1 MFEDFGNRTCFLSM
15 RELGMRNLLGYLRF
29 LKNTKREVLAAI
41 ASGIVYGLSSGFGIP
56 MILKYA
62 SGILFS
68 GEKISGIMLSGI
80 VLLPMLIMFIRG
92 LSGFLS
98 SYYFAAC
105 GQHIVESLR
114 VMIFKKIQ
122 RLHLGFFNNYPPS
135 ELISRSINAST
146 IIQTNL
152 VDISS
157 DIITK
162 MMVLIGALGYLTY
175 LCLCQSELFV
185 LLLFL
190 TALPLFI
197 FPIRRV
203 GHRLRQKSGQMQGRT
218 AAIIDNLNH
227 NLSAIKEVRAFGLE
241 NQEIIRYRNACH
253 AFSEAF
259 LKVVKYQLII
269 SPIVEILSA
278 AGVGFAMFY
287 AYKRGLKLEIFMP
300 LATALYFSYDAIKR
314 LGDISNK
321 IQMSM
326 AAVDRIEAIL
336 NEPEKIVDPENPV
349 YVEKLQG
356 DIQFQNVTFAY
367 TPDCNVLQNINVAIN
382 HGQTYAL
389 VGSSGSGK
397 STFVNM
403 ILRFYDPDQGN
414 IRIDG
419 IDLREMMKYDLRKN
433 IGYVPQDPALINDT
447 IFNNIIWGKP
457 DASRDEVVQ
466 ATRKAYAHDFI
477 TKMPND
483 YNTRIGESGNC
494 LSGGQR
500 QRIALARV
508 FLRNCPILIF
518 DEATSALDSESQWAI
533 YNAIKTIS
541 RNKTVIM
548 ISHRFSMMSIVDEV
562 LVFENGKIAERGSP
576 KSLLLGNTL
585 YRNLYE
591 KQQMEKT

>member
-1 MFEDFGNRTCFLSM
+1 MLLSM
-15 RELGMRNLLGYLRF
+15 RELGLRNLLGYLRF
-29 LKNTKREVLAAI
+29 LKNKKSEVLIAI
-41 ASGIVYGLSSGFGIP
+41 ISGIIYGLSSGFGIP

-62 SGILFS
+62 SDVLFN
-68 GEKISGIMLSGI
+68 GKEISGMMLSGI
-80 VLLPMLIMFIRG
+80 VLLPMLVMFIRG

-105 GQHIVESLR
+105 GQHIVEDLR

-122 RLHLGFFNNYPPS
+122 RLHLGFFNDYPPA

-162 MMVLIGALGYLTY
+162 MMVLIGAIGYLIY
-175 LCLCQSELFV
+175 LCLRQSELFV

-203 GHRLRQKSGQMQGRT
+203 GQRLRQKSGQMQGRT
-218 AAIIDNLNH
+218 AAIIDRLNH

-241 NQEIIRYRNACH
+241 NQEIVRYRKACH

-269 SPIVEILSA
+269 SPIVEVFSA

-287 AYKRGLKLEIFMP
+287 AYKRGLKLEIFMS

-336 NEPEKIVDPENPV
+336 NEPEKIMDPENPV
-349 YVEKLQG
+349 YIEKLRG

-367 TPDCNVLQNINVAIN
+367 ILGCNVLQEIDVAIN
-382 HGQTYAL
+382 HGKTYAL
-389 VGSSGSGK
+389 VGGSGAGK

-403 ILRFYDPDQGN
+403 ILRFYDPDQGS
-414 IRIDG
+414 ILIDG
-419 IDLREMMKYDLRKN
+419 IDLREMAKYDLRQN
-433 IGYVPQDPALINDT
+433 IGYVSQDPALINDT
-447 IFNNIIWGKP
+447 VFNNIIWGKP

-466 ATRKAYAHDFI
+466 AAQKAYAHDFI
-477 TKMPND
+477 AKMPNGYD
-483 YNTRIGESGNC
+483 TVIGESGNC

-533 YNAIKTIS
+533 YNAIRTIA
-541 RNKTVIM
+541 RDKTVIM

-562 LVFENGKIAERGSP
+562 LVFEDGKIVERGSHE
-576 KSLLLGNTL
+576 SLFAGDTL
-585 YRNLYE
+585 YRSLYE
-591 KQQMEKT
+591 KQQLKKA

>member
-1 MFEDFGNRTCFLSM
+1 M
-15 RELGMRNLLGYLRF
+15 RELGTQNLLGYLRF
-29 LKNTKREVLAAI
+29 LKNSKGEVLI
-41 ASGIVYGLSSGFGIP
+41 AVVNGIIYGLSSGFGIP

-62 SGILFS
+62 SNILFS
-68 GEKISGIMLSGI
+68 GEEISSLMLGGV
-80 VLLPMLIMFIRG
+80 VLLPMFVMFVRG

-98 SYYFAAC
+98 SYYFASC

-122 RLHLGFFNNYPPS
+122 RLHLGFFNDYPPS

-157 DIITK
+157 DIITQ
-162 MMVLIGALGYLTY
+162 MMVLFGATSYLAY
-175 LCLCQSELFV
+175 LCVCQSELLV

-197 FPIRRV
+197 FPIRKI

-218 AAIIDNLNH
+218 AAIIDKLNH
-227 NLSAIKEVRAFGLE
+227 NLAAIKEVRAFGLE
-241 NQEIIRYRNACH
+241 YQETLRYRDACH

-259 LKVVKYQLII
+259 LKVVKYKLII

-278 AGVGFAMFY
+278 MGVGFTMFY
-287 AYKRGLKLEIFMP
+287 AYERGLKLEIFMS
-300 LATALYFSYDAIKR
+300 LATALYFGYDAIKR

-336 NEPEKIVDPENPV
+336 NEPEKIVDPENPI
-349 YVEKLQG
+349 YVDKLKG
-356 DIQFQNVTFAY
+356 DIQFQNVSFSY
-367 TPDCNVLQNINVAIN
+367 NFGRDVLQEINVAIQ
-382 HGQTYAL
+382 HGKTYAL
-389 VGSSGSGK
+389 VGGSGAGK

-403 ILRFYDPDQGN
+403 ILRFYDPDRGN
-414 IRIDG
+414 VLIDG
-419 IDLREMMKYDLRKN
+419 IDLREMAKHDLRQN

-447 IFNNIIWGKP
+447 IFNNIIWGNP
-457 DASRDEVVQ
+457 DASRDEVVRAAQ
-466 ATRKAYAHDFI
+466 KAYAHDFI
-477 TKMPND
+477 LQMPNGYD
-483 YNTRIGESGNC
+483 TVIGESGNC

-518 DEATSALDSESQWAI
+518 DEATSALDSESQRAI
-533 YNAIKTIS
+533 YNAIKTIA
-541 RNKTVIM
+541 RDKTVIM
-548 ISHRFSMMSIVDEV
+548 ISHRFSMMTIVDEV
-562 LVFENGKIAERGSP
+562 FVFENGKIVEQGLPRN
-576 KSLLLGNTL
+576 LLVGNTL
-585 YRNLYE
+585 YRDLYE
-591 KQQMEKT
+591 KQRLEKS

>member
-1 MFEDFGNRTCFLSM
+1 MLLSM
-15 RELGMRNLLGYLRF
+15 RELGLRNLLGYLRF
-29 LKNTKREVLAAI
+29 LKNKKSEVLIAI
-41 ASGIVYGLSSGFGIP
+41 ISGIIYGLSSGFGIP

-62 SGILFS
+62 SDVLFN
-68 GEKISGIMLSGI
+68 GKEISGMMLSGI
-80 VLLPMLIMFIRG
+80 VLLPMLVMFIRG

-105 GQHIVESLR
+105 GQHIVEDLR

-122 RLHLGFFNNYPPS
+122 RLHLGFFNDYPPA

-162 MMVLIGALGYLTY
+162 MMVLIGAIGYLIY
-175 LCLCQSELFV
+175 LCLRQSELFV

-203 GHRLRQKSGQMQGRT
+203 GQRLRQKSGQMQGRT
-218 AAIIDNLNH
+218 AAIIDRLNH

-241 NQEIIRYRNACH
+241 NQEIVRYRKACH

-269 SPIVEILSA
+269 SPIVEVLSA

-287 AYKRGLKLEIFMP
+287 AYKRGLKLEIFMS

-336 NEPEKIVDPENPV
+336 NEPEKIMDPENPV
-349 YVEKLQG
+349 YIEKLRG

-367 TPDCNVLQNINVAIN
+367 ILGCNVLQEIDVAIN
-382 HGQTYAL
+382 HGKTYAL
-389 VGSSGSGK
+389 VGGSGAGK

-403 ILRFYDPDQGN
+403 ILRFYDPDQGS
-414 IRIDG
+414 ILIDG
-419 IDLREMMKYDLRKN
+419 IDLREMAKYDLRQN
-433 IGYVPQDPALINDT
+433 IGYVSQDPALINDT
-447 IFNNIIWGKP
+447 VFNNIIWGKP

-466 ATRKAYAHDFI
+466 AAQKAYAHDFI
-477 TKMPND
+477 AKMPNGYD
-483 YNTRIGESGNC
+483 TVIGESGNC

-533 YNAIKTIS
+533 YNAIRTIA
-541 RNKTVIM
+541 RDKTVIM

-562 LVFENGKIAERGSP
+562 LVFEDGKIVERGSHE
-576 KSLLLGNTL
+576 SLFAGDTL
-585 YRNLYE
+585 YRSLYE
-591 KQQMEKT
+591 KQQLKKA

>member
-1 MFEDFGNRTCFLSM
+1 MLLPM
-15 RELGMRNLLGYLRF
+15 RELGVRNLLNYLCF
-29 LKNTKREVLAAI
+29 LKNAKSEVSIAI
-41 ASGIVYGLSSGFGIP
+41 VNGIIYGLSSGFGIP

-62 SGILFS
+62 SGMLFS
-68 GEKISGIMLSGI
+68 GKEISAMMLSGI
-80 VLLPMLIMFIRG
+80 VLLPVLVMLIRG

-105 GQHIVESLR
+105 GQHIIEGLR

-122 RLHLGFFNNYPPS
+122 RLHLGFFNDYPPS

-152 VDISS
+152 VDISN
-157 DIITK
+157 DAITR
-162 MMVLIGALGYLTY
+162 MMVLIGAIGYLTY
-175 LCLCQSELFV
+175 LCISQSELFV

-203 GHRLRQKSGQMQGRT
+203 GQRLRQRSGQMQGRT
-218 AAIIDNLNH
+218 AAIIDKLNH

-241 NQEIIRYRNACH
+241 DQEIMRYQTACH
-253 AFSEAF
+253 AFSDAF
-259 LKVVKYQLII
+259 LKVVKYQLVI
-269 SPIVEILSA
+269 SPIVEVLSA
-278 AGVGFAMFY
+278 AGVGFTMFY
-287 AYKRGLKLEIFMP
+287 AYKRGLKLEIFMS

-321 IQMSM
+321 IQTSM

-336 NEPEKIVDPENPV
+336 NEPEKIVNPENPI
-349 YVEKLQG
+349 YVEKLKG
-356 DIQFQNVTFAY
+356 DIQFQNVSFAY
-367 TPDCNVLQNINVAIN
+367 TFGRNVLREVSVTMN
-382 HGQTYAL
+382 HGKTYAL
-389 VGSSGSGK
+389 VGGSGAGK

-414 IRIDG
+414 ILIDG
-419 IDLREMMKYDLRKN
+419 INLREMVKHDLRRN

-447 IFNNIIWGKP
+447 VFNNIIWGRP
-457 DASRDEVVQ
+457 DASRNEVVRAAQ
-466 ATRKAYAHDFI
+466 MACAHDFI
-477 TKMPND
+477 TQMPNGYD
-483 YNTRIGESGNC
+483 TVIGESGNC

-518 DEATSALDSESQWAI
+518 DEVTSSLDSESQRAI
-533 YNAIKTIS
+533 YKVVKTIAQ
-541 RNKTVIM
+541 NKTVIM

-562 LVFENGKIAERGSP
+562 LVFDDGAIVERGP
-576 KSLLLGNTL
+576 HESLLAENTL
-585 YRNLYE
+585 YRSLYE
-591 KQQMEKT
+591 KQQLKKA

>member
-1 MFEDFGNRTCFLSM
+1 MLWIM
-15 RELGMRNLLGYLRF
+15 RELGTWSLLGYLRF
-29 LKNTKREVLAAI
+29 LNDTKGEVLVAI
-41 ASGIVYGLSSGFGIP
+41 ITGIIYGLSSGFGVP
-56 MILKYA
+56 MIFKHA

-68 GEKISGIMLSGI
+68 GEKVSGVMLIGI
-80 VLLPMLIMFIRG
+80 VLLPIVIMLIRG

-98 SYYFAAC
+98 SYYFASC

-114 VMIFKKIQ
+114 MMIFKKIQ
-122 RLHLGFFNNYPPS
+122 RLHLGFFNDYPPS

-157 DIITK
+157 DIITQI
-162 MMVLIGALGYLTY
+162 MVLIGATGYLTY
-175 LCLCQSELFV
+175 LCIRQSELLV

-197 FPIRRV
+197 FPIRKI
-203 GHRLRQKSGQMQGRT
+203 GHRLRQKSGQMQVRT
-218 AAIIDNLNH
+218 TAIIDKLNH

-241 NQEIIRYRNACH
+241 NQEIVRYRQACH

-259 LKVVKYQLII
+259 LNVIKYQLII

-287 AYKRGLKLEIFMP
+287 AYERGLKLEIFMS
-300 LATALYFSYDAIKR
+300 LATALYFGYDAIKR

-321 IQMSM
+321 IQTSM

-336 NEPEKIVDPENPV
+336 NEPEKIIDPKNPV
-349 YVEKLQG
+349 HIEKLQG

-367 TPDCNVLQNINVAIN
+367 TPGCDVLQKINVEIR
-382 HGQTYAL
+382 HGKTYAF
-389 VGSSGSGK
+389 VGSSGAGK

-403 ILRFYDPDQGN
+403 ILRFYDPDQGS
-414 IRIDG
+414 ILIDG
-419 IDLREMMKYDLRKN
+419 IDLREMAKYDLRQN

-447 IFNNIIWGKP
+447 VFNNIIWGRP
-457 DASRDEVVQ
+457 DASYDDVVRAAQ
-466 ATRKAYAHDFI
+466 EAYAHDFI
-477 TKMPND
+477 TKMPNGYD
-483 YNTRIGESGNC
+483 TVIGESGNC

-500 QRIALARV
+500 QRIALARI
-508 FLRNCPILIF
+508 FLRNCSILIF

-533 YNAIKTIS
+533 YNAIKAIS
-541 RNKTVIM
+541 RDKTVIM

-562 LVFENGKIAERGSP
+562 FVLESGKIVEHGSP
-576 KSLLLGNTL
+576 GSLLTDGTL
-585 YRNLYE
+585 YRRLCENNGWKSRGTE
-591 KQQMEKT
+591 KKD